1 MSKAG
6 WLLQPRT
13 RLGPALPPCPSACPC
28 LITSTTSKACDA
40 LPCPRPASWHTTQSF
55 PTKRTLACRIFIAL
69 PKKTLN
75 SLKPKPKRN
84 RLQQLAGSVLASKNS
99 SLPRATRRQR
109 GRVALP
115 KAGSHR
121 CSSLPGPGQH
131 TTYALALDLW
141 QAFRKDFLTPFH
153 Q

>member
-40 LPCPRPASWHTTQSF
+40 LPCPHPASWHTTQSF
-55 PTKRTLACRIFIAL
+55 PTKRTPARRIFIAL

-99 SLPRATRRQR
+99 SLPRATRRHREAAWLSPKQVLTDAPPCR
-109 GRVALP
+109 ALVSTQHMRLHLIYGKPSGR
-115 KAGSHR
+115 
-121 CSSLPGPGQH
+121 
-131 TTYALALDLW
+131 T
-141 QAFRKDFLTPFH
+141 F
-153 Q
+153 